1 MEVERR
7 QLKGDKQMLLRGLI
21 SFVLLGAMPLA
32 GQISPSAVAP
42 AAPADGTVRDRNDAR
57 FQQLQQELRER
68 DAIIRNLLARV
79 EDLEKRLG
87 VPSQFGVRATDSVNS
102 MLPNNS
108 ATAAAPS
115 EDGYNQED
123 RKARAALDRAL
134 IQRGG
139 LLLPS
144 GTVEVDTSVSY
155 YNASNDA
162 ISIEGFSILPV
173 LVVGDIVSNRVRREV
188 ALSAVTTRMGLPW
201 NLQLDVRT
209 PYGYE
214 IVRTVTA
221 DNLESTQRS
230 NGFGDVQLG
239 LSRQLTK
246 EHGNVPDLLAS
257 VSFKTK
263 TGKDPFS
270 LGNNEIALGTG
281 FYGAQGRITAVRAS
295 DPMVLF
301 GSLSY
306 GYNFPADKLI
316 PDPNNGGKKTL
327 ANFEPGDTAGFQVGS
342 ILAVN
347 PETSLSLGWDQSFTR
362 GTTVNGVK
370 IPGSYLVGGSLRLG
384 ASYVYAPGKNVD
396 LNFGIGLTRDVP
408 NLQFTIGFPLRFTL
422 WKPKPSTK

>member
-1 MEVERR
+1 
-7 QLKGDKQMLLRGLI
+7 MLLRGLI
-21 SFVLLGAMPLA
+21 SFVLLGAMSLA
-32 GQISPSAVAP
+32 AQTSPSPVAP
-42 AAPADGTVRDRNDAR
+42 AEGTVRDRNDAR

-79 EDLEKRLG
+79 QELEKRVG
-87 VPSQFGVRATDSVNS
+87 VPSQFGVRPPDSANS

-108 ATAAAPS
+108 ATAAAPG
-115 EDGYNQED
+115 EDGYNEED

-155 YNASNDA
+155 YNASTDA

-221 DNLESTQRS
+221 DNRETTQRS
-230 NGFGDVQLG
+230 NGLGDVQVG

-246 EHGNVPDLLAS
+246 EHGNIPDLLAG
-257 VSFKTK
+257 VTFKTK

-281 FYGAQGRITAVRAS
+281 FYGAQGRVIAVKAS
-295 DPMVLF
+295 DPMIFF

-306 GYNFPADKLI
+306 AYNFPADKLI
-316 PDPNNGGKKTL
+316 PDPVNAGKKVL
-327 ANFEPGDTAGFQVGS
+327 ANFEPGDTAGFQLGS

-347 PETSLSLGWDQSFTR
+347 PETSISLGWDQSFTR
-362 GTTVNGVK
+362 GTTVNGLK

-422 WKPKPSTK
+422 WKPKPSGK